1 MRIGSKLKNYLKN
14 SSLNDSGKIFICVCL
29 IICITINFL
38 KVNSFGKD
46 LDLKSKSAVLIDGN
60 TGTILYGKN
69 ENEKMPM
76 ASTTKIMTCIVALES
91 GKMNQ
96 IIKVSSKAA
105 SMPKV
110 KMYAKKGEQYYLKD
124 LLYAMM
130 LESFNDAAMIVAEG
144 IGGSQEEFAKMMNKK
159 ATELMATGTHFVNP
173 SGLHDDDHYTTAY
186 DIYLIFNECVKNKDF
201 VDIIDKKDYK
211 AEITGADGT
220 KREVTWEASN
230 YYAQGTVELPE
241 HAKIIGGK
249 TGTTKKAG
257 NCLVLLNES
266 QDGKPYISIVMGAKS
281 KDLLYQD
288 MTTLIQGI
296 ASAENQAE
304 S

>member
-60 TGTILYGKN
+60 TGRILYGKN

-159 ATELMATGTHFVNP
+159 AKIVIIGAGSAIFTKTILCDLLHF
-173 SGLHDDDHYTTAY
+173 DDIDVEN
-186 DIYLIFNECVKNKDF
+186 ISL
-201 VDIIDKKDYK
+201 VDINEEKLQVVKKMTEK
-211 AEITGADGT
+211 M
-220 KREVTWEASN
+220 
-230 YYAQGTVELPE
+230 L
-241 HAKIIGGK
+241 
-249 TGTTKKAG
+249 
-257 NCLVLLNES
+257 S
-266 QDGKPYISIVMGAKS
+266 QVGWN
-281 KDLLYQD
+281 
-288 MTTLIQGI
+288 T
-296 ASAENQAE
+296 
-304 S
+304 